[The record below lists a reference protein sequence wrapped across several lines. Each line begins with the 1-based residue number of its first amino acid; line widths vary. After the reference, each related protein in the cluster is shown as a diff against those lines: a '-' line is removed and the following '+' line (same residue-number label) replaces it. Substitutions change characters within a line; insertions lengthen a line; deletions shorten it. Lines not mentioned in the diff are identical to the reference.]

1 MHTEKCANFSFA
13 VTVGIE
19 ICTFFNIRT
28 WRISMDNEAIIRY
41 KFYLCRNFLDKLL
54 SENLITEA
62 QRRKIEKAVVKR
74 IAEG

>member
-1 MHTEKCANFSFA
+1 MHTEKCANLNLA

-28 WRISMDNEAIIRY
+28 WRKNMDNEAIIRY

-54 SENLITEA
+54 DEKLITEA
-62 QRRKIEKAVVKR
+62 QCRKIEKAVIKR
-74 IAEG
+74 ITTV